1 MTIICSER
9 EYIELSEVNLC
20 GVSSLKFVILCNRI
34 IGIIIMQMGFV
45 LIFFFFCLF
54 DDD

>member
-1 MTIICSER
+1 MTICSER

-45 LIFFFFCLF
+45 LINCFFFCLF